1 MKSFAI
7 IFLIVA
13 ILASIA
19 FSVPNNYGYCHDLEL
34 IKPKDGIIYQINSTQ
49 IVEVEKNHC
58 NGMY

>member
-19 FSVPNNYGYCHDLEL
+19 FSVPTNYGDCHDLEL
-34 IKPKDGIIYQINSTQ
+34 IKPKDGIIYEINSTQ
-49 IVEVEKNHC
+49 IVEVDKSRCH
-58 NGMY
+58 GMY